1 MLRAFALL
9 ACAAAAAA
17 DMRSTV
23 FAAIIARSGETSN
36 CSLFSSMF
44 AADGVYESPVGSGWK
59 VGPAAVAADCEMW
72 NSLIGPEGNG
82 WCEETSPP
90 RRVSPAPPLAHRRIP
105 PTRQPRRPWR
115 PLLVVARQPHVLHA
129 ADPHRLEGRLQD
141 RHPQVHRTP
150 ARSTAQTRALTS
162 RPTLPSAALLF
173 TDGIVNMEY
182 DTAADK
188 ILRWFHYYDAI
199 WDDRDLLGT
208 CSSPPPRRREF

>member
-1 MLRAFALL
+1 MLRALALL

-59 VGPAAVAADCEMW
+59 VGPAAVAADCEAW

-105 PTRQPRRPWR
+105 PTPQSADPGALYSSSLGNRTSFTLQIRTVSKGGCKTDIRKYTEHRREAPPKLANSPPGQPYPPRPSCSQTASSIWSMTRRP
-115 PLLVVARQPHVLHA
+115 
-129 ADPHRLEGRLQD
+129 
-141 RHPQVHRTP
+141 T
-150 ARSTAQTRALTS
+150 RSCAGSTTTMRSGTTA
-162 RPTLPSAALLF
+162 
-173 TDGIVNMEY
+173 
-182 DTAADK
+182 
-188 ILRWFHYYDAI
+188 
-199 WDDRDLLGT
+199 T
-208 CSSPPPRRREF
+208 C